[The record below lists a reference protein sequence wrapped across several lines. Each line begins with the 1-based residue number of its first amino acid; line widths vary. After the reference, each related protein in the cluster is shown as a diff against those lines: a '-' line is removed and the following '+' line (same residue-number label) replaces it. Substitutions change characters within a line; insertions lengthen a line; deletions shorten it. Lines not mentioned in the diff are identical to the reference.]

1 MNELIQT
8 IFRNFT
14 VEGNA
19 VPVAY
24 MYYQGHGEPYV
35 TYMETDMDN
44 SYAGDDELIGY
55 IDYYDFDVYSK
66 GNYKKIIEGIKQL
79 MKANGFMWQP
89 SRTSPDMY
97 ETETGYFHKTLCFA
111 IYREEQ

>member
-66 GNYKKIIEGIKQL
+66 GNYTKIIEGIKQL